1 MNIAYIAFEESSRIN
16 PLDLVN
22 CAVLFNKISIVLF
35 GRMAQLTD
43 ILTYSNWYTLDKDHQ
58 TYFAKKNCYDR
69 NYC

>member
-16 PLDLVN
+16 PLDPVN

-43 ILTYSNWYTLDKDHQ
+43 ILIKPTLLKRIVMIEI
-58 TYFAKKNCYDR
+58 TVKPLNGI
-69 NYC
+69 